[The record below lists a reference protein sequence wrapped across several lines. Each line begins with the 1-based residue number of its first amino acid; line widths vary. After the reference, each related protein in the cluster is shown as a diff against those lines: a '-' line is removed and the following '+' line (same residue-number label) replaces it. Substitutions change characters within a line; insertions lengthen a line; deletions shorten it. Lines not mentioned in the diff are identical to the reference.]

1 MTGGPSTIPGRA
13 TSPYN
18 TTALIQGDFKLV
30 LGGASSNFWQGPDF
44 PNASYDAWMTSMG
57 DDWSSQTS
65 TWCGYIDGPGACLFN
80 IREDPHETVNLASS
94 LPQKVEELK
103 SRVRTL
109 RESLFNPDR
118 CL

>member
-1 MTGGPSTIPGRA
+1 
-13 TSPYN
+13 
-18 TTALIQGDFKLV
+18 
-30 LGGASSNFWQGPDF
+30 
-44 PNASYDAWMTSMG
+44 MG

-118 CL
+118 CLPYKPPLCGKPDAVKALEARGGYLGPYIPTSEREDHLSFV